1 MRFFGKPAISIEGMG
16 MGDIALEIIKRLDQP
31 WKRQKLAASR
41 DPRAFNPKVVK
52 SLIKAARRNSR
63 EEFEKFTAMV
73 DQRTPIAIR
82 DLLEIESSEK
92 NKVDPEEVES
102 PEEIIRKYFRGA
114 AMSHGALKRAAHQ
127 DIATAF
133 NSFNSMSNS
142 GEGGENPARGKK
154 GKLDFARSRIRQV
167 ASGRF
172 GVDALYLVNANEIH
186 IKIAQGSKPGEGG
199 QLSGRKVDEEIA
211 RNRHTKSG
219 IGLISPPPHH
229 DIYSIEDLAQ
239 LIYDLKNVNP
249 SAKISVKLTSG
260 SQVGVIGV
268 GVAKCGADIIEIDG
282 FDGGTGASLA
292 SSIEHA
298 GLPLELGLS
307 DVHSSL
313 VENNLRHT
321 VKLRV
326 GGGIKTASDVIK
338 LALLGADEFSFGTT
352 LMVAVGCIMCRK
364 CHIPDC
370 STGITS
376 NQEPYKGDPEHV
388 RNYLLHIAEGV
399 RDKLAEMGQVSLRKI
414 VGKSRFLKQVFV
426 PDFPRANKLELS
438 GLLPVQQPKEKELLS
453 NSRLN
458 SLDIQTNSV
467 NNMLVIK
474 ARETLEKKLS
484 QKLTIR
490 QELTNTD
497 RAVGT
502 TLAGKIADKYGR
514 KGFPGRITCRFN
526 GQAGQSFGAFMVNG
540 MKFILEG
547 MAEDGVGKGMS
558 GGRLIV
564 RYSGPRRQD
573 PHQSLA
579 GNNVCYG
586 ATGGECFIGG
596 NVGQR
601 LGIRNSGA
609 IIVTKGA
616 GKYACEYMTG
626 GIVVVIGEVEQE
638 IGAGMSSGTGYF
650 RDPENLLKEKIYKTS
665 VAVHNCH
672 QDDFKTLLS
681 ILKKFQNAVKT
692 EYVQNIIS
700 GWEEE
705 KKCFR
710 KVLPL
715 GTG

>member
-1 MRFFGKPAISIEGMG
+1 
-16 MGDIALEIIKRLDQP
+16 
-31 WKRQKLAASR
+31 
-41 DPRAFNPKVVK
+41 
-52 SLIKAARRNSR
+52 
-63 EEFEKFTAMV
+63 
-73 DQRTPIAIR
+73 
-82 DLLEIESSEK
+82 
-92 NKVDPEEVES
+92 
-102 PEEIIRKYFRGA
+102 
-114 AMSHGALKRAAHQ
+114 
-127 DIATAF
+127 
-133 NSFNSMSNS
+133 
-142 GEGGENPARGKK
+142 
-154 GKLDFARSRIRQV
+154 
-167 ASGRF
+167 
-172 GVDALYLVNANEIH
+172 H

-199 QLSGRKVDEEIA
+199 QLAGRKVDEEIA
-211 RNRHTKSG
+211 RNRHTKPG

-268 GVAKCGADIIEIDG
+268 GVAKSGADIIEIDG

-326 GGGIKTASDVIK
+326 GGGIKTATDVIK

-376 NQEPYKGDPEHV
+376 NQKPYKGNSEHV
-388 RNYLLHIAEGV
+388 RNYLLHIAEGA
-399 RDKLAEMGQVSLRKI
+399 RDKLADMGQVSLRKV
-414 VGKSRFLKQVFV
+414 VGKSRFLKQVLV
-426 PDFPRANKLELS
+426 PDFPRANKLELR
-438 GLLPVQQPKEKELLS
+438 GLLPIEQPKEKELLS
-453 NSRLN
+453 NSQLT
-458 SLDIQTNSV
+458 SLDIQKNFV
-467 NNMLVIK
+467 NNKLVIK
-474 ARETLEKKLS
+474 ARETLEKKLF
-484 QKLTIR
+484 QELTIR
-490 QELTNTD
+490 QGLTNTD

-502 TLAGKIADKYGR
+502 TLAGIIADKYGR
-514 KGFPGRITCRFN
+514 KGFPGLITCRFK

-540 MKFILEG
+540 MKLILEG
-547 MAEDGVGKGMS
+547 TAEDGVGKGMS

-564 RYSGPRRQD
+564 RYSGSRRQD
-573 PHQSLA
+573 LPHQSLA

-609 IIVTKGA
+609 IIVAKGA

-626 GIVVVIGEVEQE
+626 GIVVVLGEVDQE
-638 IGAGMSSGTGYF
+638 IGAGMSSGIGYF

-665 VAVHNCH
+665 VVVHKCH
-672 QDDFKTLLS
+672 QEDFKTLFS
-681 ILKKFQNAVKT
+681 ILKKFQTAIKT

-700 GWEEE
+700 RWEKE
-705 KKCFR
+705 KELFR

-715 GTG
+715 GTD